1 MLDVLGDV
9 IPFGVGVALSPF
21 PIIAVL
27 LLLTAPVGV
36 RGGALFLLAR
46 AVGLVVLTGL
56 FAVLAEVIDT
66 TAGSTLPAAI
76 LRILLGV
83 VLVVVAVRK
92 FVKRPPGATD
102 GDAPEPELPGWMRSI
117 EGMGG
122 GGSMRLGFVLTVA
135 NPKEI
140 AFAAG
145 AGLTIGGAFLPVG
158 QVAVVGAVFVVIACL
173 SVATPVVAV
182 AAAGERVAPALNGVR
197 NWLVRNNAI
206 VMSVVL
212 LVIGAM
218 VLGAGISGLAD

>member
-1 MLDVLGDV
+1 VLDVLGDV

-36 RGGALFLLAR
+36 AGGALFLLAR
-46 AVGLVVLTGL
+46 AVGLVMLTAL

-76 LRILLGV
+76 LRVLLGG

-92 FVKRPPGATD
+92 FMKRPPGAA
-102 GDAPEPELPGWMRSI
+102 GGEVAESELPGWMRSI
-117 EGMGG
+117 EGMSGAA
-122 GGSMRLGFVLTVA
+122 SMRLGFVLTVA

-158 QVAVVGAVFVVIACL
+158 QVVTVGAVFVVIACL
-173 SVATPVVAV
+173 SVATPVLAV
-182 AAAGERVAPALNGVR
+182 AAAGERVAPALSGLR
-197 NWLVRNNAI
+197 TWLVRNNSI

-218 VLGAGISGLAD
+218 VLGAGIADLAA